1 MVKRFCSEKREPAK
15 TSLEE
20 LSDFHSSLFSV
31 STSFLSYVM
40 RFLFPC
46 ADFLKILFKLILICI
61 FQAFIFFSCLWFL
74 LEVCKF

>member
-40 RFLFPC
+40 RFLFPHTG
-46 ADFLKILFKLILICI
+46 FLKMLFKLILICI
-61 FQAFIFFSCLWFL
+61 FQAFVFFFCLWFL